1 MKKADRIAKKRR
13 VLDKYIDHVVD
24 HHYRPG
30 LHTRWMEE
38 GTWAIEDL
46 EELDRIAVEQDLIN
60 RVGP

>member
-13 VLDKYIDHVVD
+13 VFDKYIDHVVD

-38 GTWAIEDL
+38 GKWAIEDL
-46 EELDRIAVEQDLIN
+46 DIDAAAAKAECRMWSS
-60 RVGP
+60 GS